1 MEIFIKWADLV
12 GDPETQKK
20 FISYKG
26 KKYELKETDWDK
38 AEQEAK
44 ELLKK
49 LYPNEIIH
57 IG

>member
-1 MEIFIKWADLV
+1 MFIKWAELV
-12 GDPETQKK
+12 GDPNTQQK
-20 FISYKG
+20 FIRYKG
-26 KKYELKETDWDK
+26 KKYELKEKDWDK

>member
-1 MEIFIKWADLV
+1 MFIKWAELV
-12 GDPETQKK
+12 GDPDTQLK
-20 FISYKG
+20 FIKYKG
-26 KKYELKETDWDK
+26 KKYELKEKDWDK

-49 LYPNEIIH
+49 IYPNEIIH